1 MARYT
6 NKDANGRYY
15 IESANGKLESN
26 IKGHTYGEA
35 IDRFA
40 ELENADVA
48 REIVAKFNAVMHS
61 EIARN
66 ELLAE
71 YGDDFYEGRIDAF
84 RTAIDRL
91 DEIAMEYWCDA
102 RNEATDV

>member
-6 NKDANGRYY
+6 NKDANGHYY

-26 IKGHTYGEA
+26 IKGHTYGKA

-40 ELENADVA
+40 ELENAEVA
-48 REIVAKFNAVMHS
+48 REIIAKFKTKMHS

-84 RTAIDRL
+84 LTAIERL
-91 DEIAMEYWCDA
+91 TEIAMEYSEDK
-102 RNEATDV
+102 NDT

>member
-6 NKDANGRYY
+6 NKDANGHYY
-15 IESANGKLESN
+15 IESANGKLESD

-40 ELENADVA
+40 KLENADVA
-48 REIVAKFNAVMHS
+48 REIITKFKTKMHS

-71 YGDDFYEGRIDAF
+71 YGDDFYEGRIDASL
-84 RTAIDRL
+84 TAIDL
-91 DEIAMEYWCDA
+91 LAEIAMEYCSNA
-102 RNEATDV
+102 QNEGIDV